1 MSQRRVALVTGG
13 SRGIGRAIAQD
24 LGRDWHVL
32 VGGRTSAAVAPV
44 VASLPS
50 AEPFVCDLA
59 DEEATAL
66 AARRISHLD
75 ALVHSAGIALGGH
88 IADLTRDQLRHIF
101 EVNVI
106 AVADLTRPRDARS

>member
-59 DEEATAL
+59 DEEATAPP
-66 AARRISHLD
+66 H
-75 ALVHSAGIALGGH
+75 AGSPTSTPSSTPPGS
-88 IADLTRDQLRHIF
+88 
-101 EVNVI
+101 
-106 AVADLTRPRDARS
+106 RSEGTSRTSRATSCATSSR